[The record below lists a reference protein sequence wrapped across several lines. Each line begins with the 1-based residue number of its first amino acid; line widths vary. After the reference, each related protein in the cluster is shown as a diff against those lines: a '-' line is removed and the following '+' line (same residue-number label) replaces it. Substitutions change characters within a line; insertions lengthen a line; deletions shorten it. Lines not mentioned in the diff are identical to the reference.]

1 MQPMVKEHFK
11 LKSTPFG
18 KCIGSDNLFM
28 YEQLEQLFAVLK
40 ETAEDLS
47 MALVTGRAGT
57 GKTTAVRAFTDT
69 LPTNRY
75 RTIYLG
81 QDQRGNGMLHRLA
94 HQIGMRGGPATKL
107 MLSLTQRLEHDAV
120 HSGKK
125 LLVIIDEAHV
135 LEQQTFD
142 TIRMLTNFDMDR
154 SSPMAVVLLGQH
166 WLRNTLKSYAHEA
179 MYQRLRLRYGLEG
192 LSEQE
197 TKDYIAHHLGLVGCK
212 EKIFDDKALAQIF
225 AASEGILREINNI
238 CFESM
243 LRAASLGQERVTGRI
258 VTWVINQRELC

>member
-1 MQPMVKEHFK
+1 MQPTVKEYFQ
-11 LKSTPFG
+11 LKSAPFS
-18 KCIGSDNLFM
+18 KCIGNDNLFM

-40 ETAEDLS
+40 ETTEDLS

-57 GKTTAVRAFTDT
+57 GKTTAVRAFADT
-69 LPTNRY
+69 LPSNRY

-81 QDQRGNGMLHRLA
+81 QDQRGTGMLHRLA
-94 HQIGMRGGPATKL
+94 YELGMRGSPATKL
-107 MLSLTQRLEHDAV
+107 MLGLTQRLEHDAV

-142 TIRMLTNFDMDR
+142 SIRMLTNFDMDR
-154 SSPMAVVLLGQH
+154 SSPMAVVMLGQH
-166 WLRNTLKSYAHEA
+166 WLRTTLKSYAHEA

-197 TKDYIAHHLGLVGCK
+197 TKSYILHHLNLSGCQD
-212 EKIFDDKALAQIF
+212 KIFDDRAQAQIF

-243 LRAASLGQERVTGRI
+243 LRAAALGAKRVTERI